1 MSNAA
6 IEVAPNIW
14 RVPTTP
20 MDLVNSYLLRSPDG
34 QLALVDTGIKGAPKR
49 IVAAIEEIGGSVG
62 DVTTI
67 LLTHAHADHAGG
79 AKEMT
84 DAVGRGTTVHEADA
98 GYVRSGTGTEL
109 DASTRLGRILKRSQS
124 SDPAPVERTLTD
136 GEVLPIAGGLEV
148 LHTPGHSPGHVSLLH
163 RETGTFITGD
173 AIWNMWSRR
182 SWPVLAFCTN
192 AALTKQTAHRL
203 AETEYV
209 TAAFTHGPHIADDGR
224 ESVRQFLRKPRGFPG
239 LW

>member
-1 MSNAA
+1 MPNAA

-49 IVAAIEEIGGSVG
+49 IIAAIEEIGGSVG

-79 AKEMT
+79 AKEMA

-98 GYVRSGTGTEL
+98 EYVRSGTGAEL

-163 RETGTFITGD
+163 RETGTLITGD

-203 AETEYV
+203 AEAEYV

-224 ESVRQFLRKPRGFPG
+224 ESVRRFLRKPRGFPG